1 MAFDLDNLRAFLA
14 AVDTGSFSA
23 AARALGRVPSA
34 VSMAIA
40 NLEAELGLQ
49 LFDRSGREPRPT
61 DHARALLPQARLL
74 AEGVH
79 ALNIH
84 ALSLH
89 QGLESRLDLVLVPE
103 LMAAA
108 PWHEA
113 LRLLSGDYPG
123 LEVRVLSAPQ
133 ADALAM
139 VQDGR
144 ASLALVFER
153 YGMAASE
160 RFQEV
165 AQETLVAVL
174 APHHPLL
181 QRMPA
186 SGIRDEHLLAERQ
199 ILVAGRHADQVDKRI
214 AMSRLQ
220 WTTDNPMA
228 ALRLVETGLGWAWL
242 PSGFVR
248 EPLALGQLVQIPSE
262 NFSNSLRLWVDVVWS
277 AARPLGPAARRFVD
291 LLAQQRADAPSA

>member
-1 MAFDLDNLRAFLA
+1 M
-14 AVDTGSFSA
+14 
-23 AARALGRVPSA
+23 PSA
-34 VSMAIA
+34 VSVAIA
-40 NLEAELGLQ
+40 NLEAELGL
-49 LFDRSGREPRPT
+49 LLDRSGREPRPT
-61 DHARALLPQARLL
+61 VHAQALLPQARVLV
-74 AEGVH
+74 EGVQ

-89 QGLESRLDLVLVPE
+89 QGLESVLK
-103 LMAAA
+103 
-108 PWHEA
+108 
-113 LRLLSGDYPG
+113 
-123 LEVRVLSAPQ
+123 
-133 ADALAM
+133 LAM

-144 ASLALVFER
+144 ADLALVFER
-153 YGMAASE
+153 YGTDASE

-174 APHHPLL
+174 ASHHPLP

-214 AMSRLQ
+214 AISRLQ

-228 ALRLVETGLGWAWL
+228 ALRLMETGLGWAWL

-262 NFSNSLRLWVDVVWS
+262 NFSNSLQLWVGVVWS
-277 AARPLGPAARRFVD
+277 ASRPLGLAALRFVD
-291 LLAQQRADAPSA
+291 LLAQERVAKADRAKS

>member
-1 MAFDLDNLRAFLA
+1 MAFDLDNLTVFLA

-49 LFDRSGREPRPT
+49 LFDRSGREPRPSA
-61 DHARALLPQARLL
+61 HAQALLPQARLL
-74 AEGVH
+74 VEGLH

-89 QGLESRLDLVLVPE
+89 QGLESVLK
-103 LMAAA
+103 
-108 PWHEA
+108 
-113 LRLLSGDYPG
+113 
-123 LEVRVLSAPQ
+123 
-133 ADALAM
+133 LAM

-144 ASLALVFER
+144 ADLALVFER
-153 YGMAASE
+153 YGMDASE

-174 APHHPLL
+174 ASHHPLL

-186 SGIRDEHLLAERQ
+186 SGIRDEHLLAEPRSWSPG
-199 ILVAGRHADQVDKRI
+199 AMPPRSTNASPCRACNGRPIIR
-214 AMSRLQ
+214 
-220 WTTDNPMA
+220 
-228 ALRLVETGLGWAWL
+228 
-242 PSGFVR
+242 
-248 EPLALGQLVQIPSE
+248 
-262 NFSNSLRLWVDVVWS
+262 
-277 AARPLGPAARRFVD
+277 
-291 LLAQQRADAPSA
+291 